1 MRIQRAKGLFVHRDF
16 YNSAAKKKSANLSIN
31 ESLLRQTKALNINLS
46 QLLEQRLVEHLRES
60 LQKNWLEENR
70 AAIDA
75 YNHRIDRN
83 GVFSEGLRT
92 F

>member
-1 MRIQRAKGLFVHRDF
+1 MHKDF

-31 ESLLRQTKALNINLS
+31 ESLLRQAKALNINLS

-75 YNHRIDRN
+75 YNQRIDRN

>member
-1 MRIQRAKGLFVHRDF
+1 MHRDF
-16 YNSAAKKKSANLSIN
+16 YDSAAKKKSANLSIN
-31 ESLLRQTKALNINLS
+31 ESLLRQAKALNINLS

-75 YNHRIDRN
+75 YNQRIERN
-83 GVFSEGLRT
+83 GVFSDGLRT

>member
-1 MRIQRAKGLFVHRDF
+1 MHRDF
-16 YNSAAKKKSANLSIN
+16 YDSAAKKKSANLSIN
-31 ESLLRQTKALNINLS
+31 ESLLRQAKALNINLS

-70 AAIDA
+70 AAINA
-75 YNHRIDRN
+75 YNQRIERN
-83 GVFSEGLRT
+83 GVFSDGLRT

>member
-1 MRIQRAKGLFVHRDF
+1 MHKDF
-16 YNSAAKKKSANLSIN
+16 YNSTAKKKSANLSIN
-31 ESLLRQTKALNINLS
+31 ESLLLQAKALNINLS

-75 YNHRIDRN
+75 YNQRIDRN
-83 GVFSEGLRT
+83 GVFSEGMRT

>member
-1 MRIQRAKGLFVHRDF
+1 MHRDF

-31 ESLLRQTKALNINLS
+31 ESLLQQAKALNINLS

-75 YNHRIDRN
+75 YNQRIDRN

>member
-1 MRIQRAKGLFVHRDF
+1 MHKDF
-16 YNSAAKKKSANLSIN
+16 YNSAAKKKSVNLSIN
-31 ESLLRQTKALNINLS
+31 ESLLRQAKALNLNLS

-60 LQKNWLEENR
+60 LQKNWLEENC

-75 YNHRIDRN
+75 YNQRIDRN